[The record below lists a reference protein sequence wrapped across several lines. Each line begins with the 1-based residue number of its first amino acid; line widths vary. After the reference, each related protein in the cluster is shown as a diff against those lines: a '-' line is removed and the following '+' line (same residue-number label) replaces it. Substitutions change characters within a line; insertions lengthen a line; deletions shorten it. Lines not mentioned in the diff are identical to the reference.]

1 MRFWIEIFKYAQR
14 GIVQDAWGVDIYI
27 YISELPT
34 RVWEMRVA
42 SYEFIRIC
50 VVHVYA
56 CVRLHSIFRVAQTRC
71 LHCLI
76 CILKCVFWQLI
87 VTVWNCV
94 LVLFDRTENTH
105 LTSHCTAVVSWGTAI
120 VSEAPQSCCE
130 APQSCSEAPQSC
142 CEAPPLHI
150 RKGSQQAS
158 LPARYQ
164 ASMLPSSA
172 AHREATFQGEVQ
184 AKVVFPSRYVV

>member
-1 MRFWIEIFKYAQR
+1 MKNLFLSQEKVFHTQSRSCPGKSKKRTQTKMCFLCVSELRSLNMHSVVLYR
-14 GIVQDAWGVDIYI
+14 MLGAWT

-105 LTSHCTAVVSWGTAI
+105 LTSHCTAVVS
-120 VSEAPQSCCE
+120 
-130 APQSCSEAPQSC
+130 
-142 CEAPPLHI
+142 
-150 RKGSQQAS
+150 
-158 LPARYQ
+158 
-164 ASMLPSSA
+164 
-172 AHREATFQGEVQ
+172 
-184 AKVVFPSRYVV
+184 

>member
-1 MRFWIEIFKYAQR
+1 MCNRAAVAKAMESCSFSSLGCQKCWSVGRMRKVFFILSREVAQENQKNAPKNIYVFSCVSELR
-14 GIVQDAWGVDIYI
+14 SLNMHSVVLYRMLGAWT

-105 LTSHCTAVVSWGTAI
+105 LTSHCTAVVS
-120 VSEAPQSCCE
+120 
-130 APQSCSEAPQSC
+130 
-142 CEAPPLHI
+142 
-150 RKGSQQAS
+150 
-158 LPARYQ
+158 
-164 ASMLPSSA
+164 
-172 AHREATFQGEVQ
+172 
-184 AKVVFPSRYVV
+184 